1 MTEEIV
7 TIAKCQSLPEAEAC
21 KLRLE
26 SEGLTVFLTD
36 AETIRTD
43 WALSNAIGGIKVQVP
58 STQIEAATELLK
70 QIRQRHD
77 QQAAH
82 VGDDFCLSCGAVMS
96 KEKSKCEAC
105 GWSYAVVPDA
115 AEPGSA
121 EPGSAEPGSAE
132 PGSAEQRAAADAAG
146 EVISE

>member
-7 TIAKCQSLPEAEAC
+7 TIAKGQSLPEAEAC

-26 SEGLTVFLTD
+26 SEGFTVFLTD

-58 STQIEAATELLK
+58 STQVEAATDLLK
-70 QIRQRHD
+70 QIRQQHD
-77 QQAAH
+77 LQAAH
-82 VGDDFCLSCGAVMS
+82 VGDDFCLSCGAVMLIDQ
-96 KEKSKCEAC
+96 SKCVAC
-105 GWSYAVVPDA
+105 GWSYDAVPDA
-115 AEPGSA
+115 ADPGSA
-121 EPGSAEPGSAE
+121 AE
-132 PGSAEQRAAADAAG
+132 DAAE